1 MKLISRLSPKRLFR
15 STKKDRSVSKSDPS
29 SYSSGSGTS
38 SSSSSSDSVSS
49 IHKGHQ
55 YPSTA
60 TADLGTPTSVL
71 PEISGD
77 WSDFSTN
84 FYLELFQA
92 FKIIDK
98 DNDGVIT
105 RSELEALLSKVARL
119 PPSREEVS
127 LMLSEVDGDGDG
139 CISLETLMNRVVGPA
154 CDEPAC
160 EPELRET
167 FDIFDTDHDGKI
179 TAEELMAFYRE
190 KIGDE
195 RCTLEDCRRMIASV
209 DRNGDGFVCFED
221 FSRMM
226 KELQR

>member
-1 MKLISRLSPKRLFR
+1 MKLINRLSPKRLFR
-15 STKKDRSVSKSDPS
+15 SNKKDRSIVSKFDPS
-29 SYSSGSGTS
+29 SYSSGSAT

-49 IHKGHQ
+49 IHKGHR
-55 YPSTA
+55 YPSKA
-60 TADLGTPTSVL
+60 TADSETPTSVL

-77 WSDFSTN
+77 WSDFSAN
-84 FYLELFQA
+84 FYLELCQA

-98 DNDGVIT
+98 ENDGVIT
-105 RSELEALLSKVARL
+105 RSDLEALLSKVARQ
-119 PPSREEVS
+119 PPSGEEVS

-139 CISLETLMNRVVGPA
+139 YISLETLMSQVVGPA

-179 TAEELMAFYRE
+179 TAEELMAFYKE

-195 RCTLEDCRRMIASV
+195 LCTLEDCRRMIASV
-209 DRNGDGFVCFED
+209 DKNGDGFVCFED

-226 KELQR
+226 EMQR

>member
-1 MKLISRLSPKRLFR
+1 MKLIHKLSPKRLFR
-15 STKKDRSVSKSDPS
+15 SNKRARSDVSKDDPS

-38 SSSSSSDSVSS
+38 SSSSSESVSS
-49 IHKGHQ
+49 IHKGNQ
-55 YPSTA
+55 YPSTVA
-60 TADLGTPTSVL
+60 VDLGTPPIVL
-71 PEISGD
+71 PETSGK
-77 WSDFSTN
+77 FSR
-84 FYLELFQA
+84 Q
-92 FKIIDK
+92 
-98 DNDGVIT
+98 
-105 RSELEALLSKVARL
+105 

-127 LMLSEVDGDGDG
+127 LMLSEVDGDSDG
-139 CISLETLMNRVVGPA
+139 CISLETLMSRVVGPA

-195 RCTLEDCRRMIASV
+195 QCTLEDCRRMIANV
-209 DRNGDGFVCFED
+209 DKNGDGFVCFED

-226 KELQR
+226 EVHG

>member
-1 MKLISRLSPKRLFR
+1 MKLIKSLSPKRLFR
-15 STKKDRSVSKSDPS
+15 SNKKDRSDVSKFDPS
-29 SYSSGSGTS
+29 LYSSGSATS
-38 SSSSSSDSVSS
+38 SSSSSSESVSS

-55 YPSTA
+55 QYPSTA
-60 TADLGTPTSVL
+60 TAGFGTPTSVL

-77 WSDFSTN
+77 WSDFSNN
-84 FYLELFQA
+84 FYLELCQA

-105 RSELEALLSKVARL
+105 RSELEALLSKVAR
-119 PPSREEVS
+119 REEVA
-127 LMLSEVDGDGDG
+127 LMLSEVEGDNNE
-139 CISLETLMNRVVGPA
+139 CISLEALMSQVVGPA
-154 CDEPAC
+154 WDEPAC

-179 TAEELMAFYRE
+179 TAEELMGFYKE

-209 DRNGDGFVCFED
+209 DKNGDGFVCFED

-226 KELQR
+226 ELQR

>member
-1 MKLISRLSPKRLFR
+1 MKLINRLSPKRLFR
-15 STKKDRSVSKSDPS
+15 SNKKDRSIVSKFDPS
-29 SYSSGSGTS
+29 SYSSGSATS
-38 SSSSSSDSVSS
+38 SSPSSGSVSS

-77 WSDFSTN
+77 WSDFSAN
-84 FYLELFQA
+84 FYIELCQA

-105 RSELEALLSKVARL
+105 RSELEALLSKVARQ
-119 PPSREEVS
+119 PPSGEEVS

-139 CISLETLMNRVVGPA
+139 CISLETLMSKVVGPA
-154 CDEPAC
+154 CDEPAF

-179 TAEELMAFYRE
+179 TAEELMAFYKE
-190 KIGDE
+190 KIEDE
-195 RCTLEDCRRMIASV
+195 LCTLEDCRRMIASV
-209 DRNGDGFVCFED
+209 DKNGDGFVCFED

-226 KELQR
+226 ELQR

>member
-1 MKLISRLSPKRLFR
+1 MKLISRLSSKRLFR
-15 STKKDRSVSKSDPS
+15 STKKDQTVSKSDPS

-55 YPSTA
+55 YSSTA

-105 RSELEALLSKVARL
+105 RSELEALLSKVATH

-139 CISLETLMNRVVGPA
+139 CISLETLMNQVVGPA

>member
-1 MKLISRLSPKRLFR
+1 MQLINRLSPKRLFR
-15 STKKDRSVSKSDPS
+15 SNKKDRSIVSKFDPS
-29 SYSSGSGTS
+29 SYSSGYATS
-38 SSSSSSDSVSS
+38 SSSPSSDSVSS
-49 IHKGHQ
+49 NHKGHQ

-77 WSDFSTN
+77 WSDFSAN
-84 FYLELFQA
+84 FYLELCQA

-105 RSELEALLSKVARL
+105 RSELEALLSKVASQ

-139 CISLETLMNRVVGPA
+139 CISLETLMSQVVGPA

-179 TAEELMAFYRE
+179 TAEELMTFYKE

-195 RCTLEDCRRMIASV
+195 WCTLEDCRRMIASV
-209 DRNGDGFVCFED
+209 DKNGDGFVCFED
-221 FSRMM
+221 FSKMM
-226 KELQR
+226 ELQ

>member
-1 MKLISRLSPKRLFR
+1 MKLINRLSPKRLFR
-15 STKKDRSVSKSDPS
+15 SNKKDRFVVSKLDPS
-29 SYSSGSGTS
+29 SYSSGSATS
-38 SSSSSSDSVSS
+38 SSSSSSESVPSV
-49 IHKGHQ
+49 HKGNQ
-55 YPSTA
+55 YLSTG
-60 TADLGTPTSVL
+60 TAGFGTPTSVL

-77 WSDFSTN
+77 WSDFSAN
-84 FYLELFQA
+84 FYLELCQA

-105 RSELEALLSKVARL
+105 RSELEALLSRVARQPL
-119 PPSREEVS
+119 SREEVS
-127 LMLSEVDGDGDG
+127 LMLSEVYGDGHG
-139 CISLETLMNRVVGPA
+139 CISLETLMSHVVLPA

-179 TAEELMAFYRE
+179 TAEELMAFYKE

-195 RCTLEDCRRMIASV
+195 QCTLEDCRRMIASV
-209 DRNGDGFVCFED
+209 DKNGDGFVCFKD

-226 KELQR
+226 EMQR